1 MWLAF
6 AAQRQ
11 LALDAKKAMF
21 SRLFASLGEAV
32 AKPAPAGAC
41 DNANLSGTECR
52 HRQMKPYR
60 GSVRQASDTIVRG
73 RTDWT
78 LMCV

>member
-21 SRLFASLGEAV
+21 SRLFASLGESV
-32 AKPAPAGAC
+32 AKPVPAGAD
-41 DNANLSGTECR
+41 DNASLSRTN
-52 HRQMKPYR
+52 
-60 GSVRQASDTIVRG
+60 ADTAN
-73 RTDWT
+73 
-78 LMCV
+78 